1 MKNGSGNWRYE
12 NNKLKFNR
20 DNTINIGN
28 IKWYVALGLFSDH
41 ASLNTSTLY
50 KKRSD
55 ILINTNVHKRRYQP
69 GAQIKVN
76 RTESD
81 IKQFQNSYDLQM
93 KKQIDELY
101 TTIEN
106 NINSEAKQ
114 IEITVNNQL
123 VNANKSCKNENE
135 ERFDKIEKYIFK
147 WIGVEQLQKKYDTT
161 E

>member
-1 MKNGSGNWRYE
+1 MLHSIPQHYTKRDLMKC
-12 NNKLKFNR
+12 K
-20 DNTINIGN
+20 
-28 IKWYVALGLFSDH
+28 
-41 ASLNTSTLY
+41 
-50 KKRSD
+50 D
-55 ILINTNVHKRRYQP
+55 ILINTNVHKRHYQP

-81 IKQFQNSYDLQM
+81 IKQFRNSYDLQM

-101 TTIEN
+101 TRIEN

-123 VNANKSCKNENE
+123 VNAHKSCKNENE